1 MFVVVQFP
9 FADFRPFSDSTA
21 AARSLTPSWPP
32 RTRLPAQFLRRF
44 GRACDRYRGVD
55 YAWTDEKSFCRANRA
70 LRFPAL
76 PLRST
81 GWERHVHCAFRRLF
95 SDGLAVARLEAGFA
109 FESPIVQQLRWQS
122 EKYGGAGDMDLAEYL
137 ALPGDVYHADPL
149 EVLTHIA
156 LLPTIVPRLSPADSA
171 ATMPR
176 ALAQQGGSLAELYFK
191 ATSRLPAPQVTAL
204 GREWLRFVGQGAPV
218 LLAECNPQAI
228 ERLPQQFARMSVH
241 ATTDVSLA
249 FGKLRTAYGMLDAWL
264 IGCSRSNSDCIRNL
278 RLCLLR
284 LHAEQQAL
292 ALVLDRLSSGVIEYQ
307 PGSGSG
313 DRLERYLNQATR
325 LIDRKAW
332 ADIQQS
338 EILAAFDAQEATE
351 HSATSARL
359 GEQLEGM
366 RLQVRRKVMR
376 FHKRA
381 VTTIQIAPG
390 ASYVR
395 KQTMQEKV
403 IHIGAGTRINAPVV
417 IADSIQN
424 AFNTLTTSRLDDR
437 VKALM
442 EQLLTQVAEVA
453 RQAPRDRAQELGE
466 NAEVLAKEIVRE
478 KPRRKWYELSA
489 EGLKEAAEAIG
500 QVGKPILETV
510 SKLLPL
516 LIVLWP

>member
-1 MFVVVQFP
+1 
-9 FADFRPFSDSTA
+9 
-21 AARSLTPSWPP
+21 
-32 RTRLPAQFLRRF
+32 
-44 GRACDRYRGVD
+44 
-55 YAWTDEKSFCRANRA
+55 
-70 LRFPAL
+70 
-76 PLRST
+76 
-81 GWERHVHCAFRRLF
+81 
-95 SDGLAVARLEAGFA
+95 
-109 FESPIVQQLRWQS
+109 
-122 EKYGGAGDMDLAEYL
+122 
-137 ALPGDVYHADPL
+137 
-149 EVLTHIA
+149 
-156 LLPTIVPRLSPADSA
+156 
-171 ATMPR
+171 
-176 ALAQQGGSLAELYFK
+176 
-191 ATSRLPAPQVTAL
+191 
-204 GREWLRFVGQGAPV
+204 
-218 LLAECNPQAI
+218 
-228 ERLPQQFARMSVH
+228 
-241 ATTDVSLA
+241 
-249 FGKLRTAYGMLDAWL
+249 
-264 IGCSRSNSDCIRNL
+264 
-278 RLCLLR
+278 
-284 LHAEQQAL
+284 
-292 ALVLDRLSSGVIEYQ
+292 VIEYQ